1 MHMSAPEFDSATE
14 RFSLG
19 ETDPILAHAS
29 MPLQHTYF
37 PLGFP
42 LSLSTNS
49 HSLHSAALQS
59 WGKFQQA
66 FSTLPLTLRIGVTD
80 ARSRSPFLPCAP
92 VCKLQ
97 GHLLSNI
104 ADADN

>member
-14 RFSLG
+14 RLSPN

-29 MPLQHTYF
+29 LPLQHTYF

-42 LSLSTNS
+42 LRLFTNS
-49 HSLHSAALQS
+49 HSVHSAAHQS
-59 WGKFQQA
+59 WGKFRQA
-66 FSTLPLTLRIGVTD
+66 FPNPPLILRIGVTGED
-80 ARSRSPFLPCAP
+80 RRTTFLPNAP

-97 GHLLSNI
+97 GHLLTSI
-104 ADADN
+104 A